1 MDPDDPDAYAGV
13 IGVDGFPGQ
22 DNPHL
27 GASLWLAAQ
36 YARSGRTDSARKLV
50 DSVLSRANDLGL
62 LSTEWSPE
70 QRRMTGN
77 FPQTFTHLALVQAL
91 DALDAGEV
99 AALQVRLKDA
109 PDDAIRRAVDA
120 LRPVA
125 EARDVAVLL
134 NDRPGLAV
142 ACGCDGAHLG
152 QGDGDH
158 RAQVDQVADGEVAE
172 LGLKPTE
179 AASPGRRSRRRR

>member
-1 MDPDDPDAYAGV
+1 VDPDDPDAYAGV

-27 GASLWLAAQ
+27 GASLWLATQ
-36 YARSGRTDSARKLV
+36 YARSGRPDSARKLV

-91 DALDAGEV
+91 DALDAAQG
-99 AALQVRLKDA
+99 
-109 PDDAIRRAVDA
+109 RRAPAAPHESPAETPDA
-120 LRPVA
+120 A
-125 EARDVAVLL
+125 GAGTA
-134 NDRPGLAV
+134 GSSAV
-142 ACGCDGAHLG
+142 AGGA
-152 QGDGDH
+152 
-158 RAQVDQVADGEVAE
+158 
-172 LGLKPTE
+172 
-179 AASPGRRSRRRR
+179 S